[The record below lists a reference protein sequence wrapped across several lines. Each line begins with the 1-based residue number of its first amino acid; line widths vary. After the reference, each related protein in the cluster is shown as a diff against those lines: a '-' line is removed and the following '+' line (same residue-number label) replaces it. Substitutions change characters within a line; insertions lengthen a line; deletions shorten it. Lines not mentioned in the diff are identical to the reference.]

1 MAVTAK
7 PRLSKVTVLG
17 AGRSGQ
23 AAAGLALARGAHE
36 VVLTDLNTEAQR
48 YQGPGADRVRHVFG
62 VHDESDLT
70 HTNLVVLSPG
80 IPARAAPVKT
90 AQAAGVEVVGE
101 LGFAARYLPKTQP
114 ILAITGTNGKSTV
127 THFLSQILASA
138 GLKTFSGGNLGT
150 PLSAAVGK
158 GFQVLAVEV
167 SSYQLELPGDFSP
180 LAAVILNLSPDHLAR
195 HGDMAGYAR
204 AKARI
209 FDGLRP
215 ESLAGMPHQEDLK
228 VAAKDKPGRRVWLD
242 DVDVDQPVLDSLCVL
257 GAHNRWNAAVAMLLA
272 AQVGVVPQD
281 LSALQ
286 GLPHR
291 LEPVLSRDQ
300 RIWINDSKATN
311 VEAAQ
316 VGISALEGPGVV
328 LLGGQGKG
336 GADYSMLKSAISGRP
351 LICFG
356 QAGPEIHA
364 VLGGELVATMEQA
377 VARAQQLSVPGES
390 VLLSPACSSFDAFDN
405 FEQRGQ
411 IFARLVQEL
420 S

>member
-1 MAVTAK
+1 MRPTTV
-7 PRLSKVTVLG
+7 RL
-17 AGRSGQ
+17 
-23 AAAGLALARGAHE
+23 
-36 VVLTDLNTEAQR
+36 
-48 YQGPGADRVRHVFG
+48 
-62 VHDESDLT
+62 
-70 HTNLVVLSPG
+70 
-80 IPARAAPVKT
+80 
-90 AQAAGVEVVGE
+90 
-101 LGFAARYLPKTQP
+101 P
-114 ILAITGTNGKSTV
+114 ILDCPKRDMYWDFFPSAPSRQAIVSDDVKVKSADPVSWLSNV
-127 THFLSQILASA
+127 TLFVKELRRSRSE
-138 GLKTFSGGNLGT
+138 
-150 PLSAAVGK
+150 
-158 GFQVLAVEV
+158 AVELL
-167 SSYQLELPGDFSP
+167 SSDSIAYAIDFIASCFALPGDFSP

-336 GADYSMLKSAISGRP
+336 GADYGMLKSAISGRP